1 MAKEP
6 PVNKLM
12 AKNICDFDSPLRESL
27 ADLDAIRRKI
37 RGTEL
42 PPPFHKLPPEMQCL
56 VWEHL
61 LSDDTLR
68 LWCIV
73 STLTS
78 GAPQQTVEPVSLSRK
93 IWARH
98 VSILGTSY
106 VAALTNNTGEAVKNE
121 ILIYDPA
128 ASANRAVDTIYV
140 AHDLLGLKR
149 VVFADSCGFNVPEA
163 PGIWW
168 KTLRISK
175 GKGTISQ
182 AGDVCS

>member
-56 VWEHL
+56 VWEHI

-68 LWCIV
+68 
-73 STLTS
+73 
-78 GAPQQTVEPVSLSRK
+78 
-93 IWARH
+93 
-98 VSILGTSY
+98 
-106 VAALTNNTGEAVKNE
+106 
-121 ILIYDPA
+121 
-128 ASANRAVDTIYV
+128 
-140 AHDLLGLKR
+140 
-149 VVFADSCGFNVPEA
+149 
-163 PGIWW
+163 
-168 KTLRISK
+168 
-175 GKGTISQ
+175 
-182 AGDVCS
+182 